1 MNDDLIAI
9 NHQLG
14 IQSQLLYQKLNIAE
28 QGLNAIILEGSDNLK
43 IAEKTL
49 EAMKGCDKEFPH
61 EESEQE

>member
-14 IQSQLLYQKLNIAE
+14 KQLELLSKKIGVAIE
-28 QGLNAIILEGSDNLK
+28 GLEAIIFEGSDNLK

-49 EAMKGCDKEFPH
+49 EAMKSCDKEFPH

>member
-14 IQSQLLYQKLNIAE
+14 IQSQLLQQKLKIAKK
-28 QGLNAIILEGSDNLK
+28 GLNVIILEGSDNLK